1 MDTPTTIKTLQAV
14 GLTSSLVLGGVY
26 FGSSQVTVPTLYH
39 LPIAHSTSV
48 FTAFY
53 YRGIPPV
60 VTLSM
65 SSAVCFGT
73 LAYMIPAQRMRWASA
88 AVLALAPLVWTRTI
102 MANTVDTLLRYD
114 ADQVEREKAG
124 VVGVLALLKAW
135 QWQNFVRSG
144 MAVAGGLLGLQAF
157 LE

>member
-1 MDTPTTIKTLQAV
+1 MDTPTTIKSLQAV
-14 GLTSSLVLGGVY
+14 GLTSSLLLGGVY
-26 FGSSQVTVPTLYH
+26 FGSSQITIPTLYH

-60 VTLSM
+60 VAFSL

-73 LAYMIPAQRMRWASA
+73 LAYMVPAQRVRWTSA
-88 AVLALAPLVWTRTI
+88 AVLALAPLVWTRTV
-102 MANTVDTLLRYD
+102 MANTVDTLLRYN
-114 ADQVEREKAG
+114 ANQIEREKAG
-124 VVGVLALLKAW
+124 VDGLLALLKAW

-144 MAVAGGLLGLQAF
+144 MAIAAGLLGIQAF